1 MQLGTFA
8 TDLPVMLAPMAG
20 VTDLPMRQLAVKHGA
35 DIAIGEMM
43 SSDLSLTHS
52 RKSQSRA
59 VHSAEAGLRSVQL
72 VGNDP
77 ATIAQAAQFNVAR
90 GAQVI
95 DINMGCPAK
104 KVCKKAAGSAL
115 LADVQLVSDILE
127 STVQAVSVP
136 VTLKIRTGID
146 RDHRNGVDVAEI
158 AQSCGISMLTVHGRT
173 RADKFTGEAEYETLR
188 DIVRAVDIPVI
199 ANGDITSVEKAE
211 RVLNY
216 SGAAGVMIGRAAQGQ
231 LWLPGHIANG
241 LRKGLDSPPCAA
253 ARLALVKEHCEL
265 LYEFHGPVMGYK
277 IARKHIG
284 WFFEVELGEIYL
296 PHKRAFNALPSQDGQ
311 QQFLKQET
319 DAILHLMED
328 DFINGA
334 RRRARTEEHIAA

>member
-8 TDLPVMLAPMAG
+8 SDLPVMLAPMAG

-43 SSDLSLTHS
+43 SSDLSLAHS

-59 VHSAEAGLRSVQL
+59 VHSADAGLRSVQL

-77 ATIAQAAQFNVAR
+77 TTIAKAAQFNVER

-158 AQSCGISMLTVHGRT
+158 AQSCGISR
-173 RADKFTGEAEYETLR
+173 
-188 DIVRAVDIPVI
+188 
-199 ANGDITSVEKAE
+199 
-211 RVLNY
+211 
-216 SGAAGVMIGRAAQGQ
+216 
-231 LWLPGHIANG
+231 
-241 LRKGLDSPPCAA
+241 
-253 ARLALVKEHCEL
+253 
-265 LYEFHGPVMGYK
+265 
-277 IARKHIG
+277 
-284 WFFEVELGEIYL
+284 
-296 PHKRAFNALPSQDGQ
+296 
-311 QQFLKQET
+311 
-319 DAILHLMED
+319 
-328 DFINGA
+328 
-334 RRRARTEEHIAA
+334 